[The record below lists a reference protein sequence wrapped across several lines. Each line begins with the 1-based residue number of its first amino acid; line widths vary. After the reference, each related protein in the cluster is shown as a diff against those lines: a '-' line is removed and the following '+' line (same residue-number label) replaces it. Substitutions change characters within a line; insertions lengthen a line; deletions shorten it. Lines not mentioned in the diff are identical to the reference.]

1 MMYDDDGN
9 GDLVT
14 RMRNNVSIS
23 VAYFGDNKDK
33 IALVRRLF
41 VRRSK
46 KKQFS
51 GTTIKK

>member
-46 KKQFS
+46 KNSSQ
-51 GTTIKK
+51 GQQ